1 MEGKDGH
8 HEHGDISW
16 KEVRTIFTGVR
27 GWNKGGGRKTR
38 NSGDSNLK
46 KILRANAV
54 NSYWKE
60 LNKVETLL
68 ILR

>member
-16 KEVRTIFTGVR
+16 KEVKTIFTEVG
-27 GWNKGGGRKTR
+27 GWNKGVGRKTR
-38 NSGDSNLK
+38 NSGGSNLK

-60 LNKVETLL
+60 LYKVETLL